1 MKKNLSDSEIIQMLG
16 EFRNLTE
23 SEKASRLL
31 GEGNFKSVY
40 DIPNSGMVLKVAR
53 DKKSES
59 SIPKEYVASKK
70 LKSSGVDV
78 ETPIM
83 VSDPVTSQRYLIQK
97 KMLPASE
104 VEDRI
109 FRSMQGNEKSPKQT
123 LTDVKNAFENIKNQ
137 LSLFKDTDIG
147 RENIGVT
154 EDDQWKMIDVH
165 PDIKFKDK
173 KLNQS
178 LKQAKSTASL
188 KTTPKNL
195 KSLRIFRMLP
205 LLKTAGK
212 VGVPLAGAY
221 SSYSEAREEGL
232 PAPLAAAYA
241 GAEEL
246 NPIPISGIDFYKGV
260 EKTGEGRSKNIEANY
275 MPKELEV
282 ENEALRNY
290 QNSPASKDRA
300 FKRIKDILRSK

>member
-1 MKKNLSDSEIIQMLG
+1 MKKSPSDYEIMQMLE
-16 EFRNLTE
+16 EFKNLTE
-23 SEKASRLL
+23 SEKTSRIL

-70 LKSSGVDV
+70 MKSSGVDV

-83 VSDPVTSQRYLIQK
+83 ISDPTTNQRYLIQK
-97 KMLPASE
+97 KILPASE
-104 VEDRI
+104 IEDRI
-109 FRSMQGNEKSPKQT
+109 FRSMQGSEKAPKQT
-123 LTDVKNAFENIKNQ
+123 LTDIKNAFESIKNQ

-154 EDDQWKMIDVH
+154 DDDQWRMIDVH
-165 PDIKFKDK
+165 PDVKFKDK

-178 LKQAKSTASL
+178 LKQAKSIASL
-188 KTTPKNL
+188 KTAPKNI

-205 LLKTAGK
+205 LLKTASKIGA
-212 VGVPLAGAY
+212 PLAGLY
-221 SSYSEAREEGL
+221 SNYSEAREQGL
-232 PAPLAAAYA
+232 PVPMAAAYA

-246 NPIPISGIDFYKGV
+246 NPTPISGIDFYKGA
-260 EKTGEGRSKNIEANY
+260 EKTGEGRKKNIETNY
-275 MPKELEV
+275 MPEELEV